1 MIGSFIFNYFKISLC
16 FSLLMPFLLLKS
28 NKVELWQ
35 FLLVFGSISL
45 LTFLVFK
52 LNKQQFFKLLMVL
65 FGFLAFV
72 SIFNLI

>member
-28 NKVELWQ
+28 DKIEMWQ
-35 FLLVFGSISL
+35 FWFVLGAISL

-52 LNKQQFFKLLMVL
+52 LKKEQFLKVLIFL
-65 FGFLAFV
+65 FGFLAIISF
-72 SIFNLI
+72 FN

>member
-28 NKVELWQ
+28 DKIEMWQ
-35 FLLVFGSISL
+35 FWLVLGAVSL

-52 LNKQQFFKLLMVL
+52 LKKEQFLKVLICL
-65 FGFLAFV
+65 FGFLAIISF
-72 SIFNLI
+72 FN